1 MTTLE
6 GQQGT
11 QKVGRFSVELELSNH
26 EDVILAK
33 NGVIPA
39 AKIRRVTLLGLVDT
53 GASRLVLPQRVVKQL
68 GLEPS
73 GTVKVKYADG
83 RQVVR
88 PTVDDVEVELLGR
101 RNVFSASEMIIFGSR
116 GTSFIFNG
124 STKKSKSSRI
134 KAPIRAVCRRGS
146 TDAENTLR
154 RPRSLTSTSSTVGRT
169 T

>member
-33 NGVIPA
+33 KGVIPS

-88 PTVDDVEVELLGR
+88 PTVDDVEVKLLGR
-101 RNVFSASEMIIFGSR
+101 RNVFSASVEPRRQTALIGALILEDLDFLVDPLKMKLVPRDPKMIISE
-116 GTSFIFNG
+116 
-124 STKKSKSSRI
+124 
-134 KAPIRAVCRRGS
+134 
-146 TDAENTLR
+146 AE
-154 RPRSLTSTSSTVGRT
+154 
-169 T
+169 

>member
-6 GQQGT
+6 GKQGT

-33 NGVIPA
+33 KGIIPA

-101 RNVFSASEMIIFGSR
+101 RNVFSASVEPRRQTALIGALILEDLDFLVDPLKMKLVPRDPKMIISE
-116 GTSFIFNG
+116 
-124 STKKSKSSRI
+124 
-134 KAPIRAVCRRGS
+134 
-146 TDAENTLR
+146 AE
-154 RPRSLTSTSSTVGRT
+154 
-169 T
+169 

>member
-33 NGVIPA
+33 NGVIPS

-68 GLEPS
+68 GLEPR

-88 PTVDDVEVELLGR
+88 PMVDDVEVELLGR
-101 RNVFSASEMIIFGSR
+101 RNVFSASVEPRRQTALIGALILEDLDFLVDPLKMKLVPRDPKMIISGW
-116 GTSFIFNG
+116 
-124 STKKSKSSRI
+124 
-134 KAPIRAVCRRGS
+134 
-146 TDAENTLR
+146 
-154 RPRSLTSTSSTVGRT
+154 
-169 T
+169 